1 MGPGIG
7 PGRPTSAAPVSAG
20 ANRATAGDAAP
31 AKSAGKG
38 EPAGADLSRAGNG
51 AENERLRAAT
61 RDFEA
66 VFIQQMLSV
75 MRETVPD
82 GGLLDGGQSEEI
94 FSSLLDEHLAGL
106 SVGEGRGGLADA
118 LYRHFVESAP

>member
-1 MGPGIG
+1 MTGDVGPATG
-7 PGRPTSAAPVSAG
+7 PGRSSIGRRPAPEAGPGKDPGPAA
-20 ANRATAGDAAP
+20 DA
-31 AKSAGKG
+31 
-38 EPAGADLSRAGNG
+38 SRAGG
-51 AENERLRAAT
+51 RTDDERLRAAT

-66 VFIQQMLSV
+66 VFIQQMLKV

-106 SVGEGRGGLADA
+106 SAGEGRGGLADA
-118 LYRHFVESAP
+118 LYRQFVEGAP